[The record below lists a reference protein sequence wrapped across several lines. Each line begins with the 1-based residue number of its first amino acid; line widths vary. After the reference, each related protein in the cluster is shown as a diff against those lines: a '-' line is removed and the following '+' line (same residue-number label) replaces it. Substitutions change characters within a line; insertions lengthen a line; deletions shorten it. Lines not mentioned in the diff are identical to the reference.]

1 MSYGKKVEPELS
13 DMPLKTTALVIIDM
27 QNDAMAMVPAGREV
41 IPAIRR
47 ILDVCRASDI
57 SIIHKIRVH
66 RSDGIDVE
74 LFRAEMFKRNP
85 FLVNGTSGAE
95 IVFELKPHEGE
106 FVISGNRFSGFFQTD
121 LQIVLSRLGVKRLI
135 ICGIQT
141 PNCIRATVTDAIAY
155 DYDVVLLKDAI
166 SAQTPEVHEAN
177 LFDMKNMGVTI
188 MTLDEFL
195 SSLQ

>member
-188 MTLDEFL
+188 ITLDEFL

>member
-1 MSYGKKVEPELS
+1 
-13 DMPLKTTALVIIDM
+13 
-27 QNDAMAMVPAGREV
+27 
-41 IPAIRR
+41 
-47 ILDVCRASDI
+47 
-57 SIIHKIRVH
+57 
-66 RSDGIDVE
+66 
-74 LFRAEMFKRNP
+74 MFKRNP

>member
-85 FLVNGTSGAE
+85 FLVNGTRGAE
-95 IVFELKPHEGE
+95 IVSELKPHEGE
-106 FVISGNRFSGFFQTD
+106 FVISVDGQGPLDGQCLYRTAME
-121 LQIVLSRLGVKRLI
+121 KR
-135 ICGIQT
+135 Q
-141 PNCIRATVTDAIAY
+141 V
-155 DYDVVLLKDAI
+155 
-166 SAQTPEVHEAN
+166 
-177 LFDMKNMGVTI
+177 
-188 MTLDEFL
+188 
-195 SSLQ
+195 

>member
-74 LFRAEMFKRNP
+74 LFRAERFKRNP